1 MNVART
7 IEIIMDR
14 DYVEGNDVFKEV
26 IKGSAVSDSEAVD
39 AYKSELVDCSSLS
52 FLHRKVRLIFFHAF
66 MLCHHIIGEGV
77 GDGVSVDYDYPVVT
91 QLEDVASALEE
102 FRPIASSFKGVADE
116 LVVRLPCIALEVC
129 EVWVFLI

>member
-1 MNVART
+1 MV
-7 IEIIMDR
+7 
-14 DYVEGNDVFKEV
+14 GNAVFREV
-26 IKGSAVSDSEAVD
+26 IKGSVVSDNSEAVD
-39 AYKSELVDCSSLS
+39 AFKSELVDCSSLS
-52 FLHRKVRLIFFHAF
+52 FLHRKVRLIFFHAL
-66 MLCHHIIGEGV
+66 MLGHHIIGEGV

-102 FRPIASSFKGVADE
+102 LCPIASSFQGVADE